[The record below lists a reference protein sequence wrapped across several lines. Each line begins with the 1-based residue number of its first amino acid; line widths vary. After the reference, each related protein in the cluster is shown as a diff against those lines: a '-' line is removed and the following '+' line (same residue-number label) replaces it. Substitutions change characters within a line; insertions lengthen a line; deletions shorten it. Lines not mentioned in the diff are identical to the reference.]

1 MDYRGKVHLTF
12 IFKADPANVA
22 EGDRL
27 FASHNAWMARTHHRE
42 GEKALLTYNVSKGED
57 PSNPLDP
64 GSTPTGKAVYVLDEI
79 YESPAGIADHWQQ
92 AMSGWEDF
100 QNFIAWIQKGE
111 AMAQHSGTVVN
122 SLW

>member
-12 IFKADPANVA
+12 VLKADQADVA
-22 EGDRL
+22 EADRL
-27 FASHNAWMARTHHRE
+27 FASHNEWMSKTHHRE
-42 GEKALLTYNVSKGED
+42 GDKALLAYNVSKGGD

-64 GSTPTGKAVYVLDEI
+64 GSTPTGKTVYVLDEI

-92 AMSGWEDF
+92 AMSSWDDF
-100 QNFIAWIQKGE
+100 QAFVAWAQKCDVS
-111 AMAQHSGTVVN
+111 AQHAGTVVN

>member
-12 IFKADPANVA
+12 IFKADPPNVA

-27 FASHNAWMARTHHRE
+27 FASHNAWMGRTHHRE
-42 GEKALLTYNVSKGED
+42 GEKALLTYNVSKGAD

-64 GSTPTGKAVYVLDEI
+64 TSTPTGKTVYVLDEI

-92 AMSGWEDF
+92 AMANWEDF
-100 QNFIAWIQKGE
+100 QAFVAWIQKGE

>member
-12 IFKADPANVA
+12 IFKTDPANVA

-27 FASHNAWMARTHHRE
+27 FASHNAWMARTHHRD

-64 GSTPTGKAVYVLDEI
+64 SSTPTGKTVYVLDEI

>member
-12 IFKADPANVA
+12 IFKTDPANVA

-42 GEKALLTYNVSKGED
+42 GDKALLTYNVSKGAD

-64 GSTPTGKAVYVLDEI
+64 ASTPTGKTVYVLDEI

-92 AMSGWEDF
+92 AMSNWEDF
-100 QNFIAWIQKGE
+100 QAFIAWIQKGE
-111 AMAQHSGTVVN
+111 GTAQHSGTVVN

>member
-1 MDYRGKVHLTF
+1 MDYRGKIHLTF
-12 IFKADPANVA
+12 IFKTDPGNVA

-27 FASHNAWMARTHHRE
+27 FASHNEWMARTHHRD
-42 GEKALLTYNVSKGED
+42 GDKALLTYNVSKGED

-64 GSTPTGKAVYVLDEI
+64 SSAPTGKTVYVLDEI

-92 AMSGWEDF
+92 AMSNWEDF
-100 QNFIAWIQKGE
+100 QNFVAWIQKGE
-111 AMAQHSGTVVN
+111 VSAQHSGTVVN

>member
-12 IFKADPANVA
+12 VFKTDQANVA

-27 FASHNAWMARTHHRE
+27 FASHNAWMARTHHRD
-42 GEKALLTYNVSKGED
+42 GDKALLTYNVSKGAD

-64 GSTPTGKAVYVLDEI
+64 GSTPTGKTVYVLDEI

-92 AMSGWEDF
+92 AMSNWEDF
-100 QNFIAWIQKGE
+100 QAFVAWIQKGE
-111 AMAQHSGTVVN
+111 VSAQHSGTVVN

>member
-12 IFKADPANVA
+12 IFKTDPANVA

-27 FASHNAWMARTHHRE
+27 FASHNAWMAKTHHRE
-42 GEKALLTYNVSKGED
+42 GDKALLTYNVSKGGD

-64 GSTPTGKAVYVLDEI
+64 SSTPTGKAVYVLDEI

-92 AMSGWEDF
+92 AMSSWEDF
-100 QNFIAWIQKGE
+100 QAFVAWIKKGE